1 MYTGQMID
9 ELMEMVARA
18 EDHARAVRLAQLAVP
33 DERTFVSRL
42 MYVPDAQPAMI
53 GVA

>member
-18 EDHARAVRLAQLAVP
+18 EDHARVVRLAQMAVP
-33 DERTFVSRL
+33 DERTFVSRM
-42 MYVPDAQPAMI
+42 MYVPDTQPMMI